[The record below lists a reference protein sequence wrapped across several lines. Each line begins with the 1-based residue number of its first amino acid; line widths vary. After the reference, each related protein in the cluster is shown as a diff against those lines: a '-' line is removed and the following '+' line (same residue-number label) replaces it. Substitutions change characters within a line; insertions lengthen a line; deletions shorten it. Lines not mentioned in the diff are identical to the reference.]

1 MTNQAI
7 LTASL
12 CLLFAFGVERLGRK
26 TGIPSV
32 VMLIATGVLGRPVL
46 AELGWELTGLDAAV
60 PVIGT
65 IGLVLIVL
73 EGAFDLELKR
83 ERWRLVAVA
92 TLAATLCFVLW
103 TVGLGLLAVAL
114 LRLDV
119 YHALLVAIPF
129 AVISSAVAIPSSQRL
144 PDRAREFVV
153 YESSISDILGILVFF
168 ALLDSD
174 GTVAGGV
181 SNLLVGTSVSLLFG
195 AGCALLLLAALV
207 KLEGHIRF
215 IPLLAGLFALY
226 AGGKLLHLSPLIMVL
241 MFGLVLN
248 NPNLLKRV
256 KPLLPIAA
264 DPSFDL
270 TIKEFKALASE
281 LTFAVRGFFFLLLGY
296 WTDPAGFMSPDAW
309 GMAGLV
315 LCTVYL
321 VRYPVLSLLQVSH
334 LRAVQWIAPRGL
346 ITVLL
351 YMSAR
356 EKVALPAYVGGT
368 VMLVVLFTALAIS
381 VGSMREASGPN

>member
-12 CLLFAFGVERLGRK
+12 CLLFAFGIERLGRK

-32 VMLIATGVLGRPVL
+32 ALLIAMGLLGRPVL
-46 AELGWELTGLDAAV
+46 GHLGWTLTGLDAVV

-92 TLAATLCFVLW
+92 ACAATLCFVLW
-103 TVGLGLLAVAL
+103 TIGFCLLVIAL
-114 LRLDV
+114 LRLDT

-129 AVISSAVAIPSSQRL
+129 AVVSSAVAIPSSQRL

-174 GTVAGGV
+174 GTVTGGV

-195 AGCALLLLAALV
+195 VVSALLLLVALV
-207 KLEGHIRF
+207 KLEGRIRF

-256 KPLLPIAA
+256 KPLTPIAA
-264 DPSFDL
+264 APCFDL
-270 TIKEFKALASE
+270 TVKEFKTLASE

-296 WTDPAGFMSPDAW
+296 WSEPAGFMSLDAW
-309 GMAGLV
+309 FMAGLA
-315 LCTVYL
+315 LCIVYL
-321 VRYPVLSLLQVSH
+321 MRYPVLRLLQVSH

-351 YMSAR
+351 YMSAKD
-356 EKVALPAYVGGT
+356 KVALPAHVDGT
-368 VMLVVLFTALAIS
+368 VMLVVLFTAVAIS
-381 VGSMREASGPN
+381 VASTRDVSGGA

>member
-153 YESSISDILGILVFF
+153 YESAISDILGRLVFF
-168 ALLDSD
+168 ALLD
-174 GTVAGGV
+174 
-181 SNLLVGTSVSLLFG
+181 
-195 AGCALLLLAALV
+195 
-207 KLEGHIRF
+207 
-215 IPLLAGLFALY
+215 
-226 AGGKLLHLSPLIMVL
+226 
-241 MFGLVLN
+241 
-248 NPNLLKRV
+248 
-256 KPLLPIAA
+256 
-264 DPSFDL
+264 
-270 TIKEFKALASE
+270 
-281 LTFAVRGFFFLLLGY
+281 
-296 WTDPAGFMSPDAW
+296 
-309 GMAGLV
+309 
-315 LCTVYL
+315 
-321 VRYPVLSLLQVSH
+321 
-334 LRAVQWIAPRGL
+334 
-346 ITVLL
+346 
-351 YMSAR
+351 
-356 EKVALPAYVGGT
+356 
-368 VMLVVLFTALAIS
+368 
-381 VGSMREASGPN
+381 